1 MKYTTIRK
9 CGRCVGCFKDGQKF
23 YDHLLEPRMGF
34 NTRLKLSATL
44 PFKLSML
51 IDIFSLNTGAE
62 YKRKAGL
69 KIQGKKSEYTAIIKA
84 LVPASISMGIP

>member
-1 MKYTTIRK
+1 MAPSGLLLRFAT
-9 CGRCVGCFKDGQKF
+9 
-23 YDHLLEPRMGF
+23 DHLVEPRLGF
-34 NTRLKLSATL
+34 NSRLELSATL

-51 IDIFSLNTGAE
+51 FNIFSLNTGAE

-84 LVPASISMGIP
+84 RVPASISKGIPYRTA